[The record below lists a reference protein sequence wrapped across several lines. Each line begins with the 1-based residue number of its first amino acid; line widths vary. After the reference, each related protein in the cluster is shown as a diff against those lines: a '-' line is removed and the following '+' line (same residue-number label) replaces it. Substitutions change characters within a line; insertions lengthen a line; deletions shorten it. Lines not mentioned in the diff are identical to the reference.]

1 MGLME
6 GFRLDGRVAVVTGGG
21 RGIGRGIALGLADAG
36 CDVVVAA
43 RRTNEIEAVAEEVRA
58 TGRRAIAVPTDI
70 TVEAANEH
78 LAAQAV
84 EQLGRLDI
92 WVNNAGGSDER
103 IMRHVAD
110 APESQWDE
118 QLGINLVGPV
128 LGARAA
134 IPHLP
139 EGGSIIN
146 IGSIAAG
153 RDSVKNGP
161 YAAAKAGL
169 DQVTIT
175 LAAELAGRRI
185 RVNTVAPGPVP
196 TEVFLEAHG
205 LAEDQLDPIA
215 KGVPLGRLGTPDDIA
230 AAVVYLASD
239 AASWVTGQR
248 ITVAGGLG

>member
-21 RGIGRGIALGLADAG
+21 RGIGRGIAVGLAEAG
-36 CDVVVAA
+36 CDVAVAA
-43 RRTNEIEAVAEEVRA
+43 RRTHEIEAVAEEVKA
-58 TGRRAIAVPTDI
+58 TGRRAIAVSTDI
-70 TVEAANEH
+70 TVEAANDN
-78 LAAQAV
+78 LATQAV

-103 IMRHVAD
+103 IMRHIAD

-118 QLGINLVGPV
+118 QIGINLIGPV

-139 EGGSIIN
+139 EGGTIIN

-153 RDSVKNGP
+153 RDAVKNGP

-169 DQVTIT
+169 DQVTVT
-175 LAAELAGRRI
+175 LAAELAGRGI

-196 TEVFLEAHG
+196 TEVFLEALG
-205 LAEDQLDPIA
+205 LQEDQLGPVA
-215 KGVPLGRLGTPDDIA
+215 EGVPLGRLGTPEDVA

-248 ITVAGGLG
+248 LDVSGGLG

>member
-1 MGLME
+1 MPT
-6 GFRLDGRVAVVTGGG
+6 RSKRSP
-21 RGIGRGIALGLADAG
+21 
-36 CDVVVAA
+36 
-43 RRTNEIEAVAEEVRA
+43 RRC
-58 TGRRAIAVPTDI
+58 GRRAAGPTDI
-70 TVEAANEH
+70 TVEEANEN
-78 LAAQAV
+78 LATRAV
-84 EQLGRLDI
+84 EELGRLDI

-103 IMRHVAD
+103 IMRHIAD

-134 IPHLP
+134 IPHLA

-146 IGSIAAG
+146 VGSIAAG

-169 DQVTIT
+169 DQVTVT
-175 LAAELAGRRI
+175 LAAELAGRGI

-248 ITVAGGLG
+248 LTVAGGLG